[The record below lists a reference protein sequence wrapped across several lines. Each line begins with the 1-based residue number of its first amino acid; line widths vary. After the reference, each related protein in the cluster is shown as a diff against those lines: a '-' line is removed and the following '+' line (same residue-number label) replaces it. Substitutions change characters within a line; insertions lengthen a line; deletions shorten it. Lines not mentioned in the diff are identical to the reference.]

1 LSKGHTKELI
11 PTGKGANAFITIIAI
26 HTPFKMMSGK
36 EIHQLCKNG
45 LTLIHG
51 SLLGRRIMPTPGRSR
66 ARFKKFKSITTLF
79 SDILFGINQLQSK
92 L

>member
-1 LSKGHTKELI
+1 LSKSHTKELI

-26 HTPFKMMSGK
+26 HAPRKMMRGK

-51 SLLGRRIMPTPGRSR
+51 GLLGRRIMPTPGRPKASLNN
-66 ARFKKFKSITTLF
+66 FKSITTLF
-79 SDILFGINQLQSK
+79 SDILFGII
-92 L
+92 